1 MLNSH
6 WYGFYC
12 FFFVCSLCRC
22 SNCGRDS
29 EASSKTE
36 NFYELQMN
44 VKGLKS
50 LDESLDQYLSVEQ
63 LHGENQYNCEL
74 CKSRVDATHRIRLR
88 TLPDVLNFQLKRYE
102 FLPKVLCD
110 IFSRALFFV
119 VLPLWNLITISAFIS
134 IPICEFRL
142 LYTLIFTLVVSW
154 LGSSLFLND
163 ALQLTNENF
172 CSVLI
177 VKIITCMWWDLHVM
191 RFEVALLKYHA
202 WVSWWKKVNAWLA
215 VNSEK
220 NYYWWILWQWCEV
233 GVWS

>member
-1 MLNSH
+1 MWSFFSYSTFKCPQCLIVIDMDFTVS
-6 WYGFYC
+6 
-12 FFFVCSLCRC
+12 FFVCSLCRC

-36 NFYELQMN
+36 DFYELQMN

-119 VLPLWNLITISAFIS
+119 VLPL
-134 IPICEFRL
+134 
-142 LYTLIFTLVVSW
+142 
-154 LGSSLFLND
+154 
-163 ALQLTNENF
+163 
-172 CSVLI
+172 
-177 VKIITCMWWDLHVM
+177 
-191 RFEVALLKYHA
+191 
-202 WVSWWKKVNAWLA
+202 
-215 VNSEK
+215 
-220 NYYWWILWQWCEV
+220 
-233 GVWS
+233 